1 MPFRKV
7 NKSLMFIHP
16 GILSC
21 LSPKNDCLIC
31 KYSFFSYVPLKRKK
45 IKSKSSV
52 NPRNSKP
59 TQKKTPNP
67 KKSAKKT
74 PVPQKNNNFTSQSR
88 LTQTSPIKPVTNPR
102 TPTKQLSMDLFTNR
116 KTKPGS
122 SNTKGILNALKYHDK
137 YE

>member
-1 MPFRKV
+1 MPYRKV

-16 GILSC
+16 RILPC
-21 LSPKNDCLIC
+21 LSPKNDL
-31 KYSFFSYVPLKRKK
+31 YVLFFSYVPLKRKK

-52 NPRNSKP
+52 IPRNSKP

-74 PVPQKNNNFTSQSR
+74 PVLQKNNFTSQSR

-102 TPTKQLSMDLFTNR
+102 TPIKQLSMDLFTNR
-116 KTKPGS
+116 KTKPVS
-122 SNTKGILNALKYHDK
+122 SNTKGILNALKYHNK

>member
-1 MPFRKV
+1 MLDLYLF
-7 NKSLMFIHP
+7 
-16 GILSC
+16 
-21 LSPKNDCLIC
+21 
-31 KYSFFSYVPLKRKK
+31 YSYVPLKRKK
-45 IKSKSSV
+45 IKSKSST

-74 PVPQKNNNFTSQSR
+74 PVLQKNNFTSQSR
-88 LTQTSPIKPVTNPR
+88 LTQTSPIKPVTNPQ

-116 KTKPGS
+116 RTKPAGS
-122 SNTKGILNALKYHDK
+122 NAKGILNALKHQDK